1 MAPKLPYQDYLKGI
15 SKLEIDIG
23 PSLRP
28 CVAWLWNCGALQLT
42 EREETLELLVAAVR
56 RFARE
61 VLLPAE
67 TTVEE
72 TNEIPDHVVRGLKDL
87 GLFGMT
93 VPEEYGG
100 LGLGMFEEASLVF
113 EVCYA
118 QPAFRSYFGTT
129 NGVGTLGII
138 NYGTEAQ
145 KRQYLP
151 RLATGEMMASF
162 ALTEPDS
169 GSDAASLTTRAMRD
183 GDFYVINGSKR
194 YITNAIHAG
203 VFTVFART
211 APRDAGSGG
220 ISAFL
225 VERDTPGLTIAKP
238 YRKMGF
244 AGSHES
250 DLSFDNVR
258 VPASAM
264 LGAEGTGFKNA
275 MKSLDHARLHM
286 AAVATG
292 LCQRLLDEGVRY
304 AAQRKQFGKPIA
316 SFQLIQAL
324 LADSQAEA
332 YAARAMVERAARDKD
347 AGKTITKEAACCKY
361 FATEAAG
368 RIADRMLQ
376 VHGGAGYIKEYAIE
390 RLYRDVR
397 LLRIYEG
404 TSQIMQIITAREMMR
419 EYGT

>member
-1 MAPKLPYQDYLKGI
+1 MENAMPQG
-15 SKLEIDIG
+15 
-23 PSLRP
+23 
-28 CVAWLWNCGALQLT
+28 
-42 EREETLELLVAAVR
+42 EETLELLVEAAR

-67 TTVEE
+67 ETVEQS
-72 TNEIPDHVVRGLKDL
+72 NEIPQHVVHGLREL

-100 LGLGMFEEASLVF
+100 LGLSMFEEASLIF
-113 EVCYA
+113 EICYA

-138 NYGTEAQ
+138 NYGTEDQ
-145 KRQYLP
+145 KRRYLP
-151 RLATGEMMASF
+151 MLASGEMMASF

-169 GSDAASLTTRAMRD
+169 GSDAASLSTKATLE
-183 GDFYVINGSKR
+183 GDSYVINGTKR

-211 APRDAGSGG
+211 RPKDAGAGG

-225 VERDTPGLTIAKP
+225 VDRGTPGLTVAKP

-250 DLSFDNVR
+250 DVIFENVR

-264 LGAEGTGFKNA
+264 LGKEGTGFKNA

-292 LCQRLLDEGVRY
+292 MCQRLLDEGMRY
-304 AAQRKQFGKPIA
+304 AMERKQFGQPI
-316 SFQLIQAL
+316 SNFQLIQAM
-324 LADSQAEA
+324 LADSQADT

-347 AGKTITKEAACCKY
+347 AGKPITKEAACCKY

-376 VHGGAGYIKEYAIE
+376 VHGGNGYIKEYAIE

-404 TSQIMQIITAREMMR
+404 TSQIMQLITAREMIR
-419 EYGT
+419 EFNG

>member
-1 MAPKLPYQDYLKGI
+1 MAQG
-15 SKLEIDIG
+15 
-23 PSLRP
+23 
-28 CVAWLWNCGALQLT
+28 
-42 EREETLELLVAAVR
+42 EETLELLVEAAR
-56 RFARE
+56 RFARD

-67 TTVEE
+67 ETVEQ
-72 TNEIPDHVVRGLKDL
+72 TNEIPPHVVRGLREL

-100 LGLGMFEEASLVF
+100 LGLGMYEEARLVF
-113 EVCYA
+113 EICYA

-138 NYGTEAQ
+138 NYGSAQ
-145 KRQYLP
+145 QKQRYLP
-151 RLATGEMMASF
+151 KLASGEMMASF

-169 GSDAASLTTRAMRD
+169 GSDAASLTTKATRD
-183 GDFYVINGSKR
+183 GDGFVINGTKR
-194 YITNAIHAG
+194 FITNAIHAG

-211 APRDAGSGG
+211 GPRDSGAGG

-225 VERDTPGLTIAKP
+225 VDRGTPGLTVARP

-250 DLSFDNVR
+250 DVIFEDVR

-292 LCQRLLDEGVRY
+292 LCQRLLDEGLRY
-304 AAQRKQFGKPIA
+304 AMERKQFGQPIA
-316 SFQLIQAL
+316 KFQLIQAM
-324 LADSQAEA
+324 LADSQAETF
-332 YAARAMVERAARDKD
+332 AARAMVERAARDKD
-347 AGKTITKEAACCKY
+347 AGKPITKEAACCKY

-376 VHGGAGYIKEYAIE
+376 VHGGNGYIKEYAIE

-404 TSQIMQIITAREMMR
+404 SSQIMQLITAREMMR
-419 EYGT
+419 EFAG

>member
-1 MAPKLPYQDYLKGI
+1 ML
-15 SKLEIDIG
+15 
-23 PSLRP
+23 
-28 CVAWLWNCGALQLT
+28 
-42 EREETLELLVAAVR
+42 
-56 RFARE
+56 
-61 VLLPAE
+61 
-67 TTVEE
+67 
-72 TNEIPDHVVRGLKDL
+72 
-87 GLFGMT
+87 
-93 VPEEYGG
+93 
-100 LGLGMFEEASLVF
+100 AS
-113 EVCYA
+113 
-118 QPAFRSYFGTT
+118 
-129 NGVGTLGII
+129 
-138 NYGTEAQ
+138 
-145 KRQYLP
+145 
-151 RLATGEMMASF
+151 GEMMASF

-169 GSDAASLTTRAMRD
+169 GSDAASLSTKATLE
-183 GDFYVINGSKR
+183 GDSYVINGTKR

-211 APRDAGSGG
+211 SPKDAGAGG

-225 VERDTPGLTIAKP
+225 VDRGTPGLTVAKP

-250 DLSFDNVR
+250 DVIFENVR

-264 LGAEGTGFKNA
+264 LGKEGTGFKNA

-292 LCQRLLDEGVRY
+292 MCQRLLDEGMRY
-304 AAQRKQFGKPIA
+304 AMERKQFGQPI
-316 SFQLIQAL
+316 SNFQLIQAM
-324 LADSQAEA
+324 LADSQADT

-347 AGKTITKEAACCKY
+347 AGKPITKEAACCKY

-376 VHGGAGYIKEYAIE
+376 VHGGNGYIKEYAIE

-404 TSQIMQIITAREMMR
+404 TSQIMQLITAREMIR
-419 EYGT
+419 EFSG

>member
-1 MAPKLPYQDYLKGI
+1 MTQ
-15 SKLEIDIG
+15 
-23 PSLRP
+23 
-28 CVAWLWNCGALQLT
+28 
-42 EREETLELLVAAVR
+42 REETLDLLVDAAR

-67 TTVEE
+67 EEVEQ
-72 TNEIPDHVVRGLKDL
+72 TGEIPPHVVRGLREL

-93 VPEEYGG
+93 IPEEYGG
-100 LGLGMFEEASLVF
+100 LGLSVYEEVRVVF
-113 EVCYA
+113 EICYA

-138 NYGTEAQ
+138 NYGTEEQ
-145 KRQYLP
+145 KRKYLP
-151 RLATGEMMASF
+151 RLATGEMLASF

-169 GSDAASLTTRAMRD
+169 GSDAASLTTRAVRD
-183 GDFYVINGSKR
+183 GDAYVINGTKR
-194 YITNAIHAG
+194 FITNAVHAG

-211 APRDAGSGG
+211 GTKDAGAGG

-225 VERDTPGLTIAKP
+225 VDRNTPGLTVAKP

-250 DLSFDNVR
+250 DVIFEDVR

-264 LGAEGTGFKNA
+264 LGPEGTGFKNA
-275 MKSLDHARLHM
+275 MKSLDHARVHM

-292 LCQRLLDEGVRY
+292 LCQRLLDEGLRY
-304 AAQRKQFGKPIA
+304 ATERRQFGQPIA
-316 SFQLIQAL
+316 KFQLIQAL

-347 AGKTITKEAACCKY
+347 AGKPITKEAACCKY

-376 VHGGAGYIKEYAIE
+376 IHGGNGYIKEYPIE

-404 TSQIMQIITAREMMR
+404 TSQILQLVTAREMLR
-419 EYGT
+419 EFGA

>member
-1 MAPKLPYQDYLKGI
+1 M
-15 SKLEIDIG
+15 
-23 PSLRP
+23 
-28 CVAWLWNCGALQLT
+28 N
-42 EREETLELLVAAVR
+42 EREETLQLLVEAAR

-61 VLLPAE
+61 VLVPAE
-67 TTVEE
+67 TEVEE
-72 TNEIPDHVVRGLKDL
+72 ANEIPPHVVQGLKDL

-100 LGLGMFEEASLVF
+100 LGLSMFEEASLVF
-113 EVCYA
+113 EICYS
-118 QPAFRSYFGTT
+118 QPSFRSYFGTT

-138 NYGTEAQ
+138 NYGTEEQ
-145 KRQYLP
+145 KRKYLP
-151 RLATGEMMASF
+151 KLASGEMMASF

-169 GSDAASLTTRAMRD
+169 GSDAASLTTKAVKD
-183 GDFYVINGSKR
+183 GDFYVLNGTKR

-211 APRDAGSGG
+211 APKEAGTNG

-225 VERDTPGLTIAKP
+225 VERNTPGLTVAKP
-238 YRKMGF
+238 YKKMGF

-250 DLSFDNVR
+250 DVIFEDMR
-258 VPASAM
+258 VPASAL
-264 LGAEGTGFKNA
+264 LGPEGTGFKNA

-286 AAVATG
+286 SAVATG
-292 LCQRLLDEGVRY
+292 LCQRLLDEGMRY
-304 AAQRKQFGKPIA
+304 AMERKQFGKPIS
-316 SFQLIQAL
+316 SFQMIQSM
-324 LADSQAEA
+324 LADSQAELL
-332 YAARAMVERAARDKD
+332 AARAMVEKAARNKD
-347 AGKTITKEAACCKY
+347 AGHNVTKEAACCKY

-376 VHGGAGYIKEYAIE
+376 IHGGNGYIKEYAIE

-404 TSQIMQIITAREMMR
+404 TSQILQIITAREMIR
-419 EYGT
+419 EFAG

>member
-1 MAPKLPYQDYLKGI
+1 MSDRK
-15 SKLEIDIG
+15 
-23 PSLRP
+23 
-28 CVAWLWNCGALQLT
+28 
-42 EREETLELLVAAVR
+42 ETLELIVSAAR

-67 TTVEE
+67 IEVEE
-72 TNEIPDHVVRGLKDL
+72 TGEIPGHVVQGLRDL

-100 LGLGMFEEASLVF
+100 LGLSVHEEVSVVF
-113 EVCYA
+113 EICYA

-138 NYGTEAQ
+138 NFGTEEQ
-145 KRQYLP
+145 KRKYLP
-151 RLATGEMMASF
+151 RLATGETMASF

-169 GSDAASLTTRAMRD
+169 GSDAASITTKAVRD
-183 GDFYVINGSKR
+183 GDHYVINGTKR
-194 YITNAIHAG
+194 FITNAVHAG
-203 VFTVFART
+203 LFTVFART
-211 APRDAGSGG
+211 GPKELRAAG

-225 VERDTPGLTIAKP
+225 VEADTPGVTVATP

-250 DLSFDNVR
+250 DVIFDNVSIP
-258 VPASAM
+258 VGAM

-275 MKSLDHARLHM
+275 MTSLDHARLHM
-286 AAVATG
+286 SAVATG
-292 LCQRLLDEGVRY
+292 LCQRLLDEGIRY
-304 AAQRKQFGKPIA
+304 AIERKQFGRPIA
-316 SFQLIQAL
+316 EFQLIQAM
-324 LADSQAEA
+324 LADSGAEA
-332 YAARAMVERAARDKD
+332 YAARAMVERAAMDKD
-347 AGKTITKEAACCKY
+347 AGKNITKEAAYCKY

-376 VHGGAGYIKEYAIE
+376 VHGGNGYIKEYAIE

-404 TSQIMQIITAREMMR
+404 TSQILQLIAARELVR
-419 EYGT
+419 NFGIDGSSS

>member
-1 MAPKLPYQDYLKGI
+1 MSD
-15 SKLEIDIG
+15 
-23 PSLRP
+23 
-28 CVAWLWNCGALQLT
+28 
-42 EREETLELLVAAVR
+42 REETLELLVDAAR

-61 VLLPAE
+61 VLVRAE
-67 TTVEE
+67 PEVEA
-72 TNEIPDHVVRGLKDL
+72 TGEIPARVVQGLRDL

-93 VPEEYGG
+93 TPEEYGG
-100 LGLGMFEEASLVF
+100 LGLSVYEEVRVVQ
-113 EVCYA
+113 EICYA

-138 NYGTEAQ
+138 NSGTEEQ
-145 KRQYLP
+145 KRKYLP
-151 RLATGEMMASF
+151 KVASGEMLASF

-169 GSDAASLTTRAMRD
+169 GSDAASLVTKATRD
-183 GDFYVINGSKR
+183 GDHWVINGAKR
-194 YITNAIHAG
+194 FITNAVHAG

-211 APRDAGSGG
+211 GSRDSGAGG

-225 VERDTPGLTIAKP
+225 VDRGTPGLTVAKP
-238 YRKMGF
+238 YEKMGF

-250 DLSFDNVR
+250 DVTFDDVR

-264 LGAEGTGFKNA
+264 LGPEGTGFKNA

-286 AAVATG
+286 AAVAVG
-292 LCQRLLDEGVRY
+292 LCRRLLDEGTKY
-304 AAQRKQFGKPIA
+304 AVERKQFGQPIGK
-316 SFQLIQAL
+316 FQLIQAM
-324 LADSQAEA
+324 LADSQAE
-332 YAARAMVERAARDKD
+332 YLAAKALVEQSARDRD
-347 AGKTITKEAACCKY
+347 AGRKTTMEAACSKY

-376 VHGGAGYIKEYAIE
+376 IHGGNGYIKEYPIE

-404 TSQIMQIITAREMMR
+404 TSQILQIITAREMLR
-419 EYGT
+419 EAGL

>member
-1 MAPKLPYQDYLKGI
+1 MNQM
-15 SKLEIDIG
+15 S
-23 PSLRP
+23 
-28 CVAWLWNCGALQLT
+28 
-42 EREETLELLVAAVR
+42 EREETLELLVDATR

-61 VLLPAE
+61 VLLPIE
-67 TTVEE
+67 VTVEE
-72 TNEIPDHVVRGLKDL
+72 TNEIPAHVVRGMRDL

-93 VPEEYGG
+93 IPEEYGG
-100 LGLGMFEEASLVF
+100 LGLSMYEEARVVM
-113 EVCYA
+113 EICYA

-138 NYGTEAQ
+138 NYGNEEQ
-145 KRQYLP
+145 KRKYLP
-151 RLATGEMMASF
+151 RLAAGEMVASF

-169 GSDAASLTTRAMRD
+169 GSDAASLSTKATRD
-183 GDFYVINGSKR
+183 GDSFVINGTKR
-194 YITNAIHAG
+194 FITNAIHAG

-211 APRDAGSGG
+211 APRDVGANG

-225 VERDTPGLTIAKP
+225 VERGAPGLTVAKP

-250 DLSFDNVR
+250 DVIFEDVR

-264 LGAEGTGFKNA
+264 LGPEGSGFKNA

-286 AAVATG
+286 AAVGTG
-292 LCQRLLDEGVRY
+292 LCQRLLDEGLRY
-304 AAQRKQFGKPIA
+304 ATERKQFGQPIA
-316 SFQLIQAL
+316 KFQLIQGL

-347 AGKTITKEAACCKY
+347 AGKPITKEAACCKY

-376 VHGGAGYIKEYAIE
+376 IHGGNGYIKEYAIE

-404 TSQIMQIITAREMMR
+404 TSQILQLVTAREMLR
-419 EYGT
+419 EFA